1 MNRFI
6 SILAVVLTAQISFAQ
21 TVSIARPERTAH
33 SNSLYRSVLENY
45 RSTADGITLAE
56 IVKRAV
62 ASSGEIAVARLEAEK
77 AEARLVQARQRPN
90 PTLSFEHGSGGIVGS
105 RGDSEFSVGV
115 SVPLEAFGQRG
126 GRIGAARAEIALRRA
141 EVAAKER
148 AVTTQV
154 MTAYLD
160 ALVTLREIEILEEV
174 LDLDEE
180 TVRFVQIRVN
190 EGETPP
196 LELNLLQAEVE
207 RIRARRLLTEGKLQA
222 AISRLKFF
230 SAIPDH
236 EPLRLTEDIS
246 TAALQ
251 PLPND
256 VPAAVELALNE
267 RPEMRIL
274 KLEEELAEAE
284 MRSAAAR
291 SKPDVNANAKYAQGR
306 SAFDDPR
313 GPFVQKD
320 RSLTFGVSIGIPV
333 FDRGQGAKAEA
344 AISIRQAQERRL
356 FAERV
361 IKNEITT
368 SFQRIEA
375 ADRAL
380 TAFKTG
386 VLPRSRENVETV
398 RRVYEIGGLKI
409 TDLIA
414 EQRKLLEAN
423 GDLIEILTEK
433 YRAQADLF
441 LAAGLSMEK

>member
-21 TVSIARPERTAH
+21 TVSIVRPERPTH
-33 SNSLYRSVLENY
+33 SNSLYRTVIEKY
-45 RSTADGITLAE
+45 RSTADGISLAE
-56 IVKRAV
+56 IVRRAI
-62 ASSGEIAVARLEAEK
+62 ASSGEIAVARLDAEK
-77 AEARLVQARQRPN
+77 ASARLLQAEQRPN
-90 PTLSFEHGSGGIVGS
+90 PTLSVEQGSGGIVGS
-105 RGDSEFSVGV
+105 PGEREFSVGV
-115 SVPLEAFGQRG
+115 SVPIEAFGQRG
-126 GRIGAARAEIALRRA
+126 RRIDAARADVALKRA

-148 AVTTQV
+148 NVAAQIFTI
-154 MTAYLD
+154 YLD
-160 ALVTLREIEILEEV
+160 ALVTLREIEVLEEV

-180 TVRFVQIRVN
+180 AVRFVQIRVN
-190 EGETPP
+190 EGETAP

-207 RIRARRLLTEGKLQA
+207 RIRTRRLLAEGRMQA

-230 SAIPDH
+230 AAVPDH
-236 EPLRLTEDIS
+236 ETLKLTEDIS
-246 TAALQ
+246 TAELR

-256 VPAAVELALNE
+256 VSAAVDLALSE
-267 RPEMRIL
+267 RPEMRLL

-284 MRSAAAR
+284 LRSAAAR
-291 SKPDVNANAKYAQGR
+291 SKPDVSANAKYAAGK
-306 SAFDDPR
+306 SIFDDPR

-361 IKNEITT
+361 IRSEITA
-368 SFQRIEA
+368 SFRRIEA

-398 RRVYEIGGLKI
+398 RKVYEVGGLKI

-423 GDLIEILTEK
+423 NDLIEILTER

-441 LAAGLSMEK
+441 LALGASMEK